1 MQDQGSDDNRGTADD
16 EIAEPLLPT
25 AITLSRDI
33 CIKTVEQGEL
43 RLRRIVL
50 GNLPELITL
59 LDQEMAPR
67 TLIVRFI
74 MQVLVSPQL
83 DEQAIVAWDDEL
95 LKRVAIQW
103 LRAVLT
109 EDSSAIAED
118 ITFDAVGEALRAQV
132 HGQREMLDKAMVR
145 LFSPAQQVTHALQ
158 EHQDMW
164 ANMVKSVATTHF
176 HFAIPRF
183 ELPSLQIV
191 PALNSLTEAYGLSS
205 MRTLMDA
212 NRSTLDAVAR
222 LQTPIA
228 SGITSA
234 VEHASLASS
243 MLAQMSNASASAGA
257 VASFSS
263 AIDGLQSVISQI
275 ASSAHMAQESVMAA
289 FVTSLPK
296 FPVGTIFHN
305 LPDLT
310 NLTPRLEKARRAYTA
325 LVKSGFSFTEHL
337 WNWSFLLSFAD
348 AGTKVTG
355 AAVTNRILAYTRRDG
370 FRQELQR
377 TITGSTVLRR
387 RWKFVEAALAAH
399 IRRTYHIAIPLF
411 LAHLEGM
418 IGDALIIKGSVRVD
432 GHKLIER
439 LSNGNDKV
447 DSKGKPVAIR
457 GLDRL
462 VTISP
467 FLQHEALNLASDLIL
482 NSVAK
487 DRNAI
492 LHGRSTTYDKP
503 KFSAQLVLMIF
514 AFAAE
519 IAAFEDGQVSW

>member
-1 MQDQGSDDNRGTADD
+1 
-16 EIAEPLLPT
+16 
-25 AITLSRDI
+25 
-33 CIKTVEQGEL
+33 
-43 RLRRIVL
+43 
-50 GNLPELITL
+50 
-59 LDQEMAPR
+59 
-67 TLIVRFI
+67 
-74 MQVLVSPQL
+74 
-83 DEQAIVAWDDEL
+83 
-95 LKRVAIQW
+95 
-103 LRAVLT
+103 
-109 EDSSAIAED
+109 
-118 ITFDAVGEALRAQV
+118 
-132 HGQREMLDKAMVR
+132 
-145 LFSPAQQVTHALQ
+145 
-158 EHQDMW
+158 
-164 ANMVKSVATTHF
+164 
-176 HFAIPRF
+176 
-183 ELPSLQIV
+183 
-191 PALNSLTEAYGLSS
+191 
-205 MRTLMDA
+205 MDA

-355 AAVTNRILAYTRRDG
+355 AAVTNRILAYTRRDV